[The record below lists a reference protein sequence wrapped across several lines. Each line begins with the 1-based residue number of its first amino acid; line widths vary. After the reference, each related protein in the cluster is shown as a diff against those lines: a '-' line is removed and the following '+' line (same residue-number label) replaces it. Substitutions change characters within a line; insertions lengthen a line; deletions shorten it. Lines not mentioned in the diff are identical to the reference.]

1 MAKYNVTMKVEG
13 YFKVEVDADNVG
25 QAMRNARGAFY
36 DYTYDH
42 ADFGELEDID
52 VDIVS
57 VEDKDTIWYY

>member
-1 MAKYNVTMKVEG
+1 MDKYNVTMKVES

-25 QAMRNARGAFY
+25 QAMQNARGAFY

-42 ADFGELEDID
+42 ADFGKLEDIN

-57 VEDKDTIWYY
+57 VEDKDNIWYY